1 MGIKPTLDWTHT
13 GVAITDIRK
22 IKNFYMISIDEKKIT
37 SPLMVDEKIFNE
49 RLRLYF
55 LKDAH
60 RVSRE
65 DILSVKWNL
74 HISKGYYIK
83 IYAEDDIKSIQK
95 DPEKHYVSYLEI
107 MGPLATFQSVYRS
120 EYH

>member
-55 LKDAH
+55 LKDAY
-60 RVSRE
+60 RVPRE

-74 HISKGYYIK
+74 YISKGHYIK
-83 IYAEDDIKSIQK
+83 IYAEDDIKTIEK
-95 DPEKHYVSYLEI
+95 DPERYYVSYLEI

>member
-1 MGIKPTLDWTHT
+1 MKQILDWTHT
-13 GVAITDIRK
+13 GVSITDIRK
-22 IKNFYMISIDEKKIT
+22 IKNFYIISIDEKKIT

-55 LKDAH
+55 LKDAY
-60 RVSRE
+60 RVPRE

-74 HISKGYYIK
+74 YISKGHYIK
-83 IYAEDDIKSIQK
+83 IYAEDDIKTIEK
-95 DPEKHYVSYLEI
+95 DPERYYVSYLEI